1 LTFFGGELGTPVTCH
16 PAEGPGKVRRM
27 LDEHQTPGSG
37 IPLGPENPYGVWV
50 GIGKLTEGEEGAFAA
65 ELEGL
70 GFASLWLGGSW
81 GADLSQI
88 ERLLAAGDRLVV
100 GTSIANI
107 WRDPAPEV
115 AAAYTRVAERFGDR
129 FVLGLGVGH
138 HPQTDLNHGQYARP
152 MAKLAAYLDGLDS
165 AEPPVP
171 LHHRALAALGPKA
184 LELAR
189 DRSAGS
195 LPYLTTPE
203 HTRIARA
210 ALGPDRFLAP
220 EQKIVLANDPAE
232 ARTLAR
238 DFLRYYLGLPNYV
251 NAWLRLGFE
260 EADIRDGG
268 SDRLI
273 DGLFGWGDDALER
286 VRQHREAGADHVC
299 IQPIPREG
307 RTVLDELRVIA
318 GELY

>member
-1 LTFFGGELGTPVTCH
+1 V
-16 PAEGPGKVRRM
+16 A
-27 LDEHQTPGSG
+27 
-37 IPLGPENPYGVWV
+37 
-50 GIGKLTEGEEGAFAA
+50 EGEESVFAA
-65 ELEGL
+65 EVEGM

-81 GADLSQI
+81 GADLSRI

-107 WRDPAPEV
+107 WRDPASEV

-138 HPQTDLNHGQYARP
+138 HPQTEFNQGQYARP
-152 MAKLAAYLDGLDS
+152 LARLATYLDDLD
-165 AEPPVP
+165 AAGPPVP
-171 LHHRALAALGPKA
+171 VRHRALAALGPKA

-203 HTRIARA
+203 HTRIARV

-220 EQKIVLANDPAE
+220 EQKIVLASDPAE
-232 ARTLAR
+232 ARSLAR
-238 DFLRYYLGLPNYV
+238 DVLEYYLSLPNYV

-260 EADIRDGG
+260 PADVRDGG

-273 DGLFGWGDDALER
+273 DGLFGWGEDALER

-299 IQPIPREG
+299 VQPVPRAG
-307 RTVLDELRVIA
+307 RTVLEELRVIA
-318 GELY
+318 GKLY